1 VARHKLA
8 NGFATTD
15 ELARTK
21 AALREQE
28 GETHLYHHHHH
39 HQHIKYYN
47 YYEVGLTDQSLWIAI
62 FTVKS

>member
-15 ELARTK
+15 ELVRTK

-28 GETHLYHHHHH
+28 GEGYTQPVTIAVANPTMMHH
-39 HQHIKYYN
+39 YTN
-47 YYEVGLTDQSLWIAI
+47 YQVSRI
-62 FTVKS
+62 V